1 VTGSGCGRCGG
12 ADGQHTWVDQDC
24 VLPHKGHSTRLLE
37 GAHVCINC
45 VDRHR
50 DWLTEIVELFGTLHL
65 LLVPPLSSG
74 AASPDGD
81 YEKPRKAP
89 EAPVPVR
96 LDVLAMLSD
105 RARLFRTGR
114 PSDLPDV
121 PSVMEG
127 WAQAFYEATY
137 DGDVPGYTLAAAAA
151 VLRANAEAMARLPI
165 IDEFDAELRWV
176 RSHLRRAHG
185 ISSPKPVGKCP
196 TLTDAG
202 TCGGPLWPDTTYGL
216 RVLCGRCE
224 RVFDDGELRRLG
236 QMLTYQKE
244 AS

>member
-1 VTGSGCGRCGG
+1 MGQGCGRCGRD
-12 ADGQHTWVDQDC
+12 DGTHEWVESTC
-24 VLPHKGHSTRLLE
+24 VLPHRNHSTRLIE
-37 GAHVCINC
+37 GGLVCWPC

-74 AASPDGD
+74 TASPDGD

-105 RARLFRTGR
+105 RGRLFRTGR

-121 PSVMEG
+121 PSVIG
-127 WAQAFYEATY
+127 AWAQMLYEATY
-137 DGDVPGYTLAAAAA
+137 DGDAPEYTLFAAAAA
-151 VLRANAEAMARLPI
+151 LSANAEGMARLPI
-165 IDEFDAELRWV
+165 VDEFDAELRWV
-176 RSHLRRAHG
+176 RTHLRRAHG
-185 ISSPKPVGKCP
+185 INNPKPVGHCP
-196 TLTDAG
+196 TLDGAG
-202 TCGGPLWPDTTYGL
+202 VSCGGALWPDEAGRL
-216 RVLCGRCE
+216 RVGCAKCE
-224 RVFDDGELRRLG
+224 RVFDETMLRHLG
-236 QMLTYQKE
+236 GMME

>member
-1 VTGSGCGRCGG
+1 MSGCGRCGRD
-12 ADGQHTWVDQDC
+12 DGTHSWVESDC
-24 VLPHKGHSTRLLE
+24 VLPHRGHSTRLIE
-37 GAHVCINC
+37 GGLVCIPC
-45 VDRHR
+45 VDRQR

-65 LLVPPLSSG
+65 LLIPALSSG

-96 LDVLAMLSD
+96 LDILAMLTD

-121 PSVMEG
+121 PAVLEA
-127 WAQAFYEATY
+127 WAQQLYEATY
-137 DGDVPGYTLAAAAA
+137 DGEPPTYTLSAAAA
-151 VLRANAEAMARLPI
+151 VLRANADAMARLPD
-165 IDEFDAELRWV
+165 IDTYDAELRWV
-176 RSHLRRAHG
+176 RTHLRRAHG
-185 ISSPKPVGKCP
+185 ISNPKPVGRCP
-196 TLTDAG
+196 TLTVNGAE
-202 TCGGPLWPDTTYGL
+202 CGGPLWPDTTIGL
-216 RVLCGRCE
+216 RVTCGRCD
-224 RVFDDGELRRLG
+224 RIFDDNELRRLG

>member
-1 VTGSGCGRCGG
+1 
-12 ADGQHTWVDQDC
+12 
-24 VLPHKGHSTRLLE
+24 VLARTKGHSTRLIE
-37 GAHVCINC
+37 GAHVCISC

-121 PSVMEG
+121 PSVMEA
-127 WAQAFYEATY
+127 WAQALYEATY

-176 RSHLRRAHG
+176 RTHLRRAHG

-196 TLTDAG
+196 TLDGDG
-202 TCGGPLWPDTTYGL
+202 TMCGGALWPDEAGRL
-216 RVLCGRCE
+216 RVSCSRCE
-224 RVFDDGELRRLG
+224 RVFGETMLRHLG
-236 QMLTYQKE
+236 GMME
-244 AS
+244 ASRCLGRTGTG